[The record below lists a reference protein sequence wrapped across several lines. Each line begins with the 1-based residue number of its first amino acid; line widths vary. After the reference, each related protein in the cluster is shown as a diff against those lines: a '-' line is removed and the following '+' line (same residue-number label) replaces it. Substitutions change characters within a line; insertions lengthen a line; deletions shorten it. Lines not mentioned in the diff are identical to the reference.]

1 MEQASVIEQ
10 HDKRLVTKEAT
21 PYVDIGRKIEY
32 TRNIRTCCQG
42 WQGNGVHKHN
52 CEIYLPICKLTYA
65 GSYDPFQKLNIG
77 TGSAQAKEHLQS
89 NYGTH
94 LHY

>member
-1 MEQASVIEQ
+1 MGS
-10 HDKRLVTKEAT
+10 L
-21 PYVDIGRKIEY
+21 
-32 TRNIRTCCQG
+32 
-42 WQGNGVHKHN
+42 VHKHN